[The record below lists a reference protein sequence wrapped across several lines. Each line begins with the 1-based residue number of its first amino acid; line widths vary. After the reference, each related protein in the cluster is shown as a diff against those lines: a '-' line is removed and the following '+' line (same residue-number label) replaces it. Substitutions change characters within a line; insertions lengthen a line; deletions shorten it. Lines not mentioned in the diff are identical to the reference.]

1 MNPIRSMVVGV
12 AGVSMLVLLSTA
24 PAFAA
29 DDTSYVGPPPPPVT
43 TVAPAQSDPVVVVQ
57 PATVTRS
64 TPVSGSLPFTG
75 GDVAGLTLAGAGLTA
90 VGAGLVV
97 RSRRRRVLA

>member
-12 AGVSMLVLLSTA
+12 AGVSMLVLVTA
-24 PAFAA
+24 GPAFAA
-29 DDTSYVGPPPPPVT
+29 DDTSYVGPPPPSVT
-43 TVAPAQSDPVVVVQ
+43 TVAPAHTDPAVVVAA
-57 PATVTRS
+57 ATATS
-64 TPVSGSLPFTG
+64 SAPVSGSLPFTG

-97 RSRRRRVLA
+97 RSRRRRLA